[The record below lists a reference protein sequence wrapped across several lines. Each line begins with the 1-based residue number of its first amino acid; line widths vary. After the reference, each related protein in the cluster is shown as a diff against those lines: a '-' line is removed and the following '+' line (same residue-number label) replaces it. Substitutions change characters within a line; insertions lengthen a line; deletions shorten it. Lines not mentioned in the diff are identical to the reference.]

1 MSDEAYLKLLRN
13 HSLGVLATLFPDG
26 RPQLTTIT
34 YAVDDAGTMIR
45 VSVTDGRV
53 KTKNARRNPRAALH
67 VSGDSPWV
75 WAVAEGGVE
84 LTPVAADPYDAT
96 VEELVEYYRSASGE
110 HPDWDE
116 YRQVMVSDRRLVLRL
131 RIERLYGQV

>member
-34 YAVDDAGTMIR
+34 YAVDDPGTMIR